1 MNAKLS
7 KISFSILAAILL
19 ALGLALAPLQTAKAA
34 TCTVISSA
42 DSGDGTL
49 RVLLADVTCD
59 TITFAGDTTIRL
71 ASTLD
76 ISRNVTIDGGTNQV
90 VLSGDTNNDGTGDV
104 RVFSVASGVTASL
117 KALTITRGYTTDN
130 GGGVYND
137 GTLAVTD
144 STFST
149 NSASFGGAIMNW

>member
-34 TCTVISSA
+34 TCTVISNA

-49 RVLLADVTCD
+49 RALLADVTCD

-71 ASTLD
+71 ASQLD
-76 ISRNVTIDGGTNQV
+76 ITRNVSIDGGTYQV
-90 VLSGDTNNDGTGDV
+90 VLSGDANGNDLADEGDV

-117 KALTITRGYTTDN
+117 KALTITRGYTTGN

-149 NSASFGGAIMNW
+149 NSASFGGA